1 VKAVSG
7 TILRSEV
14 VPQALA
20 PPEVQTY
27 QAGHRMHSPSFDL
40 GAYVMAGKFG
50 WFLVNPKEVGR
61 RDLRDES
68 LDAHLSQDSGSP
80 VTHFYRNLRSAE
92 GTAVSHGQECGLT

>member
-1 VKAVSG
+1 
-7 TILRSEV
+7 
-14 VPQALA
+14 
-20 PPEVQTY
+20 
-27 QAGHRMHSPSFDL
+27 
-40 GAYVMAGKFG
+40 
-50 WFLVNPKEVGR
+50 VNPKEVGR